1 MYVFV
6 LLPRAGI
13 TITFVLP
20 HETHSFRRTLT
31 PRLFLHSPHSIPIID
46 EQVFGLPK
54 GNVIHLPFLS
64 HTHCLSGSEFTY
76 TFAHELIPILVLKKQ
91 RQYPEGHKWK
101 NKPTESSSTCI
112 AQ

>member
-6 LLPRAGI
+6 LSPRAGI
-13 TITFVLP
+13 SITLVLS

-46 EQVFGLPK
+46 KQVFGLPT
-54 GNVIHLPFLS
+54 GNVIHLPFLL

-76 TFAHELIPILVLKKQ
+76 TFVHELIPILVLK
-91 RQYPEGHKWK
+91 
-101 NKPTESSSTCI
+101 
-112 AQ
+112 